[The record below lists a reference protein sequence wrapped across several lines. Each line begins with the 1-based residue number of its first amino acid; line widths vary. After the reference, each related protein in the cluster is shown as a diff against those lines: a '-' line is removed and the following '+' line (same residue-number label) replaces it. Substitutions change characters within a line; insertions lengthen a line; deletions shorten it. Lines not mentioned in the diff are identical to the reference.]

1 MMDLF
6 KVINGV
12 LNNDT
17 GMFEDPEAQK
27 TYAPFMVNRALSYH
41 QDTLYYANEM
51 NLLWELDKKP
61 QIDFYLNTIRP
72 RKRAFVKW
80 AKKVKEDDLQVV
92 KMYYGY
98 SDRRALEVLKI
109 LTDDQIT
116 EIKERIYTGE

>member
-1 MMDLF
+1 MDLF